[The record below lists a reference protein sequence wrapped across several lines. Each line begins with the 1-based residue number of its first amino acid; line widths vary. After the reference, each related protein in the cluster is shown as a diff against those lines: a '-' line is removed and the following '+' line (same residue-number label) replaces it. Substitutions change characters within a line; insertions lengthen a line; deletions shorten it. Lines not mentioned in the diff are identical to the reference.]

1 MTTLVDHARSL
12 LAYTIWGDQRI
23 LAAADGI
30 AADEWQQVQN
40 QVEHMLGTQR
50 FWQAAW
56 SHGAF
61 LVNPKLPSLAI
72 AREAYAAS
80 HDALRSFADALTQEE
95 WDRAEP
101 WWKQW
106 GYDAVMPLG
115 ESIAQLFYHGAQ
127 HRSEVAILLSMW
139 GHSPGDMDYLT
150 YLAELR
156 GLPAD

>member
-40 QVEHMLGTQR
+40 QFEHMLGTQR
-50 FWQAAW
+50 FWYGNWTGSAFVEPQLASVAA
-56 SHGAF
+56 
-61 LVNPKLPSLAI
+61 
-72 AREAYAAS
+72 ARDAYGAS
-80 HDALRSFADALTQEE
+80 HAALRSFASGLTQEE